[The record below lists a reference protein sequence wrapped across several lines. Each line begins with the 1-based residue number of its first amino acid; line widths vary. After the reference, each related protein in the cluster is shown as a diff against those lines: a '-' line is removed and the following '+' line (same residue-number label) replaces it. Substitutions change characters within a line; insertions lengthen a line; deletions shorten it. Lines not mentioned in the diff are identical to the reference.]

1 MLCEKCG
8 KNLATTHI
16 KTSING
22 VVESHHLCAQCAKM
36 SAAVQNQFGLE
47 DLLGSFFG
55 ETVKA
60 IPHSDKRKRCDGCG
74 MCFDDIVQSG
84 RVGCDR
90 CYSTFLEQLLPSLQ
104 RMHGKAYHAGK
115 KPRPTI
121 SAAPT
126 REQKLESLREE
137 LKAAV
142 DAEQF
147 EEAAKLRDQI
157 KELQKEEDQHE

>member
-1 MLCEKCG
+1 
-8 KNLATTHI
+8 
-16 KTSING
+16 
-22 VVESHHLCAQCAKM
+22 
-36 SAAVQNQFGLE
+36 
-47 DLLGSFFG
+47 
-55 ETVKA
+55 
-60 IPHSDKRKRCDGCG
+60 
-74 MCFDDIVQSG
+74 
-84 RVGCDR
+84 
-90 CYSTFLEQLLPSLQ
+90 
-104 RMHGKAYHAGK
+104 MHGKAYHAGK
-115 KPRPTI
+115 KPRPTT